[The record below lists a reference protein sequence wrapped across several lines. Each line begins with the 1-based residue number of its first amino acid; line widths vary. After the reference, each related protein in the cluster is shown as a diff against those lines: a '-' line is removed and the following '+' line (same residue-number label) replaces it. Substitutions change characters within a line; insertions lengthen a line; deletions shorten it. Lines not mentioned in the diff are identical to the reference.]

1 MTDISVHDNMIENTD
16 PSWAALLDRIESAIR
31 RHCLLP
37 GDHEYTAVTLWVA
50 HTHFIEAFDCA
61 PRLIARSP
69 EKRSGKTRLLEVV
82 AELVHNP
89 LRAINATT
97 AALYR
102 TLDTRMITLLL
113 DETDALYGTALKAAQ
128 NEDLRAFVNAGF
140 QRRNP
145 VLRVAG
151 PNHAATEYNTFAP
164 VAMAG
169 IGRLPETIED
179 RAVVIRMRRKTA
191 SEMVQPYRHTRD
203 AAALHQLRD
212 ELHEWAKQ
220 DGSDALLLA
229 NGDTRVDLPAVDRA
243 ADVWEPLIIMAE
255 LAGGHWPATGRAAC
269 KAMTDQSTEEDTA
282 LTPGQQLL
290 ADIREVF
297 TTEFMTSKDLCN
309 ALNAQPESPWHDMG
323 LTPTKLGQ
331 RLRHYDIKTGHT
343 ADKSARGYHRTD
355 FLDAFNRYL
364 APPPCPTPSTASAT
378 GPDQHQHPDDPPG
391 AAA

>member
-1 MTDISVHDNMIENTD
+1 MTNTSAHDNTTNAPDHAGAMI
-16 PSWAALLDRIESAIR
+16 LDRIEAAVR
-31 RHCLLP
+31 RYCVLP
-37 GDHEYTAVTLWVA
+37 GNHEYAAVTLWVA

-82 AELVHNP
+82 AELVYNP

-102 TLDTRMITLLL
+102 TLNTRIITLLL
-113 DETDALYGTALKAAQ
+113 DETDALFGTALKAAQ

-151 PNHAATEYNTFAP
+151 HDHEPTEYNTFAP

-179 RAVVIRMRRKTA
+179 RAVVIRMRRKTD

-220 DGSDALLLA
+220 DNPEALLLA

-243 ADVWEPLIIMAE
+243 ADVWEPLIIVAE
-255 LAGGHWPATGRAAC
+255 LAGGHWPALGRAAC
-269 KAMTDQSTEEDTA
+269 KAMTDQSAEEDTA

-290 ADIREVF
+290 ADIREIF
-297 TTEFMTSKDLCN
+297 TTEFMTSQGLCD
-309 ALNAQPESPWHDMG
+309 ALNALPESPWHDMG

-331 RLRHYDIKTGHT
+331 RLRQYEIKTGHT

-355 FLDAFNRYL
+355 FLDAFTRYL
-364 APPPCPTPSTASAT
+364 PPPPRPTPSTASAT
-378 GPDQHQHPDDPPG
+378 GTDQHQRPDDPPG